1 MSAPTAP
8 KAPAA
13 DRLAVLERIA
23 DYEARGLFDVD
34 VEADPETLPLDYTRV
49 DFTGR
54 RLTTRLATALAN
66 RVATGYY
73 ERLIRRGILR
83 IREVR
88 GLENF
93 SSVEGG
99 AVLTSNHFS
108 ALENYAVWRSVRHLF
123 GRRRLYKIIREGNYT
138 SFPGLYGYFF
148 RHCNTLPLASSPRGL
163 RTVMDAAD
171 TLLRRGERIL
181 IYPEQAMWWNYK
193 KPRPCKPGAY
203 YMAVRAGVPVIPF
216 FLTMTD
222 SSDVG
227 EDGFP
232 IPEHT
237 VHILPPIYPD
247 TGLSR
252 SAAAE
257 AMASENYAV
266 WCRTYEEFY
275 GIPVSYTKETTP

>member
-1 MSAPTAP
+1 MSAPHLSPAP
-8 KAPAA
+8 

-23 DYEARGLFDVD
+23 DYEARGLFDID
-34 VEADPETLPLDYTRV
+34 VEEDPPTVPLDYEHV

-54 RLTTRLATALAN
+54 RLSTRLATAIAN
-66 RVATGYY
+66 RVAAGYY
-73 ERLIRRGILR
+73 EKLIRRGVLR

-88 GLENF
+88 GIENF
-93 SSVEGG
+93 AAVKGG

-163 RTVMDAAD
+163 RTVMNAAD
-171 TLLRRGERIL
+171 TLLTRGERIL
-181 IYPEQAMWWNYK
+181 IYPEQAMWWNYR

-222 SSDVG
+222 AADIG

-232 IPEHT
+232 IQEYT
-237 VHILPPIYPD
+237 VHILPAIHPD
-247 TGLSR
+247 LSLPR
-252 SAAAE
+252 REAAE
-257 AMASENYAV
+257 RMASENYSA
-266 WCRTYEEFY
+266 WCRIYEEFY
-275 GIPVSYTKETTP
+275 GIPVSYGEMQ